1 MKKKILILIGTII
14 LLFISSHCSSFLLK
28 KSQKSVNIE
37 IIDEFEAQIECG
49 EIEGIESGIIYTDTI
64 SQDTI
69 KGFAEFIVT
78 FDNINSLNIESV
90 KLRRVFLRY
99 PEKTV
104 INNKD
109 SRFKYYNYFLVTLFE
124 NYKCW
129 KKKGDSNR
137 VFSVNQSITVPFT
150 INPCNVSN

>member
-1 MKKKILILIGTII
+1 MKKKFLIFVGTII
-14 LLFISSHCSSFLLK
+14 LLFISSHCSPFLLK
-28 KSQKSVNIE
+28 KSQRSIE

-78 FDNINSLNIESV
+78 FDNVDFLNIESV
-90 KLRRVFLRY
+90 RLRTIFLRY

-104 INNKD
+104 INDED
-109 SRFKYYNYFLVTLFE
+109 SRFEYYNNFLVTLFE

-129 KKKGDSNR
+129 KKKGDSRR
-137 VFSVNQSITVPFT
+137 VFCVRQSITVPFT
-150 INPCNVSN
+150 INPRR